1 MNQTACY
8 LLIRNTKLKIMI
20 NEEEEL
26 TTGGDEQNDNDQA
39 NSSSSE
45 TGEGHKQDPV
55 HNTGDEHMMIDE
67 EGAEIKPDDQ
77 V

>member
-1 MNQTACY
+1 
-8 LLIRNTKLKIMI
+8 MI
-20 NEEEEL
+20 NEEEEP
-26 TTGGDEQNDNDQA
+26 TISGGTENDQSGS
-39 NSSSSE
+39 NSESSSSTE
-45 TGEGHKQDPV
+45 SSQQGRSGSSGSGESHKQDPV